1 MRLLTLEM
9 YGNADTDTK
18 WYEMAALNN
27 TGIMQTS
34 VAFSK
39 ADWNN
44 RQV

>member
-1 MRLLTLEM
+1 MSLLTLEV

-34 VAFSK
+34 AAFPK